1 MEDRRTCKTG
11 RNEAVLDRILDKG
24 VREQQANA
32 ELVIAL

>member
-1 MEDRRTCKTG
+1 MEERRSCVTG
-11 RNEAVLDRILDKG
+11 RKEAVLDRMLDRG